1 MLRSVDFYVPPV
13 LHFRSEFNVSAYS
26 RINFNLACSS
36 PDRRA
41 RNKSAQTLSEPVG
54 RCQPSPVS
62 AALLLVSNE
71 ASSEGHIPHIP
82 LV

>member
-13 LHFRSEFNVSAYS
+13 LYFRSEFSVSAYS
-26 RINFNLACSS
+26 QINFNLACSS

-41 RNKSAQTLSEPVG
+41 RNRSAQTPSVPLG

-62 AALLLVSNE
+62 TTLLLVS
-71 ASSEGHIPHIP
+71 
-82 LV
+82 